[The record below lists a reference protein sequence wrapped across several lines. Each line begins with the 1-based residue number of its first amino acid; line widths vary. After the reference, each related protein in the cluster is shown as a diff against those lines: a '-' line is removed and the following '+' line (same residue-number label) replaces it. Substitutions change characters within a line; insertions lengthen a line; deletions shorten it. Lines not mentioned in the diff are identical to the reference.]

1 MKTYA
6 ALGEKSGYVGAISDC
21 VSWALDSVD
30 KGLEPVYQIIRCRA
44 GEPEAKVIA
53 QVHENGIE
61 HLEEPIYIS
70 ISRFIDG
77 AEPIV

>member
-6 ALGEKSGYVGAISDC
+6 ALGEKSSCVEGISDC
-21 VSWALDSVD
+21 VCWALDSVD
-30 KGLEPVYQIIRCRA
+30 KGLEPVHQVIRCRA

-61 HLEEPIYIS
+61 HLEEPLYIS
-70 ISRFIDG
+70 ISRLIDG
-77 AEPIV
+77 GEPIS